1 MSSIICRSLAGHPIK
16 KPKKFA
22 PQRIVFV
29 FGAIGPTLG
38 NVIYHMDK
46 RSFNQADIKE
56 ILREIRA
63 RAGPDKKLAMVWDQ
77 ALIHT
82 ARSV

>member
-1 MSSIICRSLAGHPIK
+1 M
-16 KPKKFA
+16 
-22 PQRIVFV
+22 